1 MDKVRILVVE
11 NERIVSMDMQRRLK
25 NLSYDV
31 VGAAVSGEEAI
42 QKAEMYRPD
51 LVLMDIMLDGKLDG
65 IQAAEVI
72 RGRLN
77 IPVIYVTAYG
87 DGPTLERAKIT
98 EPFGYILK
106 PFEERELHGHIEI
119 ALYKH
124 RIEKKLKDSEE
135 RYVLATRGA
144 NDGLWDWDLD
154 AHRIYFSPRWMS
166 MLGYNDEEIKQS
178 PREWFSRLHPQD
190 STRVKR
196 EIAAHIKGQSPHFE
210 SEYRILCKDGSYRWM
225 LTRGLALRD
234 GLGKAHRMAGS
245 QTDITERKV
254 YDPLTGLPN
263 LTLFMDRIQSA
274 ADRNRRYPEHCFSVL
289 SLCLDDLPVIN
300 GLTFALKDQLLAQVA
315 RRLTEA
321 IQPGDTVASLGED
334 IFGVL
339 LAEVR
344 NATDATRV
352 AATILNKL
360 SEAFDVNGQEVY
372 VHSSIGI
379 AVSTSGRSLAENLL
393 CDAKTAMHRAKMSGK
408 SQMEI
413 FDENMRAHVAARVQR
428 EADLRRAVDRGDF
441 VVHYQPIVSLANGRI
456 SGFEALVRWRHRDG
470 VLLPKDFIPLAEQTG
485 LIIPIERYVLR
496 RAMEQMREWDSKFR
510 FHSPLT
516 ISVNLSAQHYS
527 ERDLVDEITELLK
540 TTGFDSRYLKLE
552 ITESA
557 LMLDTDIVSSTL
569 ARLND
574 LQIQLAMDD
583 FGTGYSSLSYLHQ
596 FPIKTLKIDRSFVK
610 NLGLKNE
617 TRKIVQTIVALG
629 NNLGMDVTAEGVEN
643 PQQIAV
649 LQAFDCSHAQ
659 GYVFSKPLNEDAA
672 TVLLERETPWLH
684 TADESLHAVLNSGT
698 VALIT

>member
-1 MDKVRILVVE
+1 MDKVRILIVE

-42 QKAEMYRPD
+42 QKAELHRPD

-87 DGPTLERAKIT
+87 DGPTLERAKVT

-124 RIEKKLKDSEE
+124 RIEKRLKDSEE

-154 AHRIYFSPRWMS
+154 AHKIYFSPRWMS
-166 MLGYNDEEIKQS
+166 MLGYDDDEIRQS

-196 EIAAHIKGQSPHFE
+196 EIAVHIKGQSPHFE
-210 SEYRILCKDGSYRWM
+210 SEYRILCKDGTYRWM

-234 GLGKAHRMAGS
+234 GLGKAHRIAGS

-263 LTLFMDRIQSA
+263 RTLFIDRIQSA

-289 SLCLDDLPVIN
+289 SVCVNDLPVIN
-300 GLTFALKDQLLAQVA
+300 GLAYAQKDQLLAQMA

-334 IFGVL
+334 NFGVL
-339 LAEVR
+339 LAEIR
-344 NATDATRV
+344 NVTDATRV
-352 AATILNKL
+352 AAAILNKL
-360 SEAFDVNGQEVY
+360 SERFQLNGQDLY

-379 AVSTSGRSLAENLL
+379 AVSTSGRSTTAEDLL
-393 CDAKTAMHRAKMSGK
+393 RDATTAMHRAKASGK

-413 FDENMRAHVAARVQR
+413 FDEDMRVHVSARVQR
-428 EADLRRAVDRGDF
+428 EADLRRAVEHRDF
-441 VVHYQPIVSLANGRI
+441 IVHYQPIVSLANGRI
-456 SGFEALVRWRHRDG
+456 TGFEALARWRHRDG

-485 LIIPIERYVLR
+485 LIIPIERYVLQ
-496 RAMEQMREWDSKFR
+496 RAMEQMREWDCKHR
-510 FHSPLT
+510 FQSPLT

-527 ERDLVDEITELLK
+527 ERDLVDEITRLLK

-557 LMLDTDIVSSTL
+557 LMLNTDIVSSTL

-574 LQIQLAMDD
+574 LHIKLAMDD

-596 FPIKTLKIDRSFVK
+596 FPIKTLKIDRSFVR
-610 NLGLKNE
+610 NLGLRNE

-659 GYVFSKPLNEDAA
+659 GYVFSKPLTGEAA
-672 TVLLERETPWLH
+672 GVLLERETPWLR
-684 TADESLHAVLNSGT
+684 TPDEVMHAVLQY
-698 VALIT
+698 

>member
-1 MDKVRILVVE
+1 MDKVRILIVE

-31 VGAAVSGEEAI
+31 VGAAVSGEEAL

-196 EIAAHIKGQSPHFE
+196 EIAAHIKGQSSHFE

-234 GLGKAHRMAGS
+234 GVGKAHRMAGS

-263 LTLFMDRIQSA
+263 RTLFIDRIQGA
-274 ADRNRRYPEHCFSVL
+274 ADRKHRHPDQCFTVL
-289 SLCLDDLPVIN
+289 SVGINDLPVIS
-300 GLTFALKDQLLAQVA
+300 GLGQTLKDQLLIQVT
-315 RRLTEA
+315 RRLTDA
-321 IQPGDTVASLGED
+321 LQAGDTVASLSD
-334 IFGVL
+334 DNFDVL
-339 LAEVR
+339 LGEIG

-352 AATILNKL
+352 ATAILNRM
-360 SEAFDVNGQEVY
+360 SAPFHVNGREIY
-372 VHSSIGI
+372 VNSSIGI
-379 AVSTSGRSLAENLL
+379 AVSPN
-393 CDAKTAMHRAKMSGK
+393 HRQS
-408 SQMEI
+408 
-413 FDENMRAHVAARVQR
+413 
-428 EADLRRAVDRGDF
+428 
-441 VVHYQPIVSLANGRI
+441 
-456 SGFEALVRWRHRDG
+456 
-470 VLLPKDFIPLAEQTG
+470 
-485 LIIPIERYVLR
+485 
-496 RAMEQMREWDSKFR
+496 
-510 FHSPLT
+510 
-516 ISVNLSAQHYS
+516 
-527 ERDLVDEITELLK
+527 
-540 TTGFDSRYLKLE
+540 
-552 ITESA
+552 
-557 LMLDTDIVSSTL
+557 
-569 ARLND
+569 
-574 LQIQLAMDD
+574 
-583 FGTGYSSLSYLHQ
+583 
-596 FPIKTLKIDRSFVK
+596 
-610 NLGLKNE
+610 
-617 TRKIVQTIVALG
+617 
-629 NNLGMDVTAEGVEN
+629 
-643 PQQIAV
+643 
-649 LQAFDCSHAQ
+649 
-659 GYVFSKPLNEDAA
+659 
-672 TVLLERETPWLH
+672 
-684 TADESLHAVLNSGT
+684 
-698 VALIT
+698 